1 MICGMCFLGTY
12 PLRLAPKAL
21 GGALGLIV
29 LAIALALLPL
39 TWAIAGVT
47 AAILAVTVLIYPA
60 LGLILLALA
69 IPFGR
74 ALLLSS
80 TSIGLVD
87 ALVVLT
93 LAAWLAGGLTARHL
107 TLEHMPLLWPLA
119 IFLWLGIASL
129 LRAVSWRQG
138 VPEWL
143 KWAEFAVLYL
153 VAAQVLGRRQVVWV
167 LIALFG
173 VAVYEVG
180 LGALQFTRHAGPEA
194 FEISGQFTRAYGT
207 LQQPNPYAGYLGY
220 LMPVA
225 LSLAIGALA
234 SWWTSRKT
242 TSLLLGLLT
251 LVVALILLAG
261 IGVSWSRGAWLGAAT
276 AILVVIAFRS
286 RRAVLILGSI
296 GLALCIIGLL
306 LGPARLPA
314 TISERITD
322 LSGYVIGPDPAATE
336 ITDQNF
342 SVLERLAHWQA
353 GIRMFNG
360 APWLG
365 IGIGNYGVVYPG
377 FALPHWYDPLGHAHN
392 LYINFL
398 AETGI
403 LGTVAFL
410 AFWASVATLAYR
422 TAQNPDPFVRSLALG
437 LLGTVAYLTLHNLF
451 DNLFVQHLQLQL
463 ALLLGA
469 VVALRIQSPSRVR

>member
-1 MICGMCFLGTY
+1 MICRMCLPGTHQ
-12 PLRLAPKAL
+12 LCLAPKAL
-21 GGALGLIV
+21 GGALGLIA
-29 LAIALALLPL
+29 LAVALALLPL
-39 TWAIAGVT
+39 TWALAGVA
-47 AAILAVTVLIYPA
+47 AAILAVTVVISPA
-60 LGLILLALA
+60 LGLIVLALA

-80 TSIGLVD
+80 SSIGLVD
-87 ALVVLT
+87 VLVFLI
-93 LAAWLAGGLTARHL
+93 LAAWLARGLTARHL
-107 TLEHMPLLWPLA
+107 TLERIPLLWPLA

-129 LRAVSWRQG
+129 ASAVSWRQG
-138 VPEWL
+138 VLEWL

-153 VAAQVLGRRQVVWV
+153 VAAQVLRRRQVVWV
-167 LIALFG
+167 LIAFFG
-173 VAVYEVG
+173 VAVYEVA
-180 LGALQFTRHAGPEA
+180 LGALQFTRNAGPEA
-194 FEISGQFTRAYGT
+194 FEVSGQFTRAYGT

-469 VVALRIQSPSRVR
+469 VVALRAEAAPASL